1 MKALR
6 ALLPLTLGIAA
17 AVTAPASAMPPFA
30 QAYGVKCSVCHTQ
43 VPALNSYGRYVQRT
57 GYASLDPQVLRRAF
71 PLWFGEQVNYDS
83 QGDTTQSQYGN
94 AALHAVGPIAND
106 WTYHAQQWI
115 YQDNKPGDL
124 DTFWLAYNNLFHRDG
139 HLFVGEIESPGPSP
153 YSQWSD
159 LAGFAPPE
167 ITVGEHVYQ
176 LDGNR
181 WGAKFNYVRK
191 SLDVEAGWLGS
202 GNGWAGFSDFGP
214 DTDKTLLYKVAFANP
229 TTPVDFGVVGSRGS
243 WPLSDG
249 NFDQYWSISGYVQT
263 DPLRHYVPGSLFL
276 YQHAFDGN
284 PGGGSPAAL
293 SKAYTAELYE
303 PFFANRALLSI
314 RKEWTDDGLGNA
326 TQTGVIDFSY
336 QIAKYLRVYV
346 ENALAQNSKPGW
358 KYTVWWTTPFTNR
371 VH

>member
-1 MKALR
+1 
-6 ALLPLTLGIAA
+6 
-17 AVTAPASAMPPFA
+17 MPPFA

-83 QGDTTQSQYGN
+83 QSGTFQSQYGN
-94 AALHAVGPIAND
+94 AAVHAVGAIAND

-115 YQDNKPGDL
+115 YQNNQAGDL

-139 HLFVGEIESPGPSP
+139 HLFVGVIESPALSP
-153 YSQWSD
+153 YSQWFD

-191 SLDVEAGWLGS
+191 SLDVEVGWLGS
-202 GNGWAGFSDFGP
+202 NTGWSGFSDFGN
-214 DTDKTLLYKVAFANP
+214 DTDKTFLYKVGFANP
-229 TTPVDFGVVGSRGS
+229 TSLVDFGVIGTRGS
-243 WPLSDG
+243 WPLTEG
-249 NFDQYWSISGYVQT
+249 NFDQYWSITGYAQS
-263 DPLRHYVPGSLFL
+263 DPLRHNIPGALFL
-276 YQHAFDGN
+276 YQHAYDGN
-284 PGGGSPAAL
+284 PGGGAPPAL
-293 SKAYTAELYE
+293 SKAYTAEIYE
-303 PFFANRALLSI
+303 PFFQYRGMISF
-314 RKEWTDDGLGNA
+314 RKEWTNDGLGNA
-326 TQTGVIDFSY
+326 TQTGDIDLSY

-346 ENALAQNSKPGW
+346 ESALAQNSTPGW
-358 KYTVWWTTPFTNR
+358 KYTIWWTTPFTNR